1 MSTHGHVPHAFV
13 DGDCELIS
21 ATAKHSLSKEKKKKI
36 MRRSQQKPA
45 PVILNDRLE
54 HDRIMLETNLRHSEA
69 VIHLSES
76 DADDLESLEYPRHN
90 SGHASLGE
98 LPSLDHRVRDYLADE
113 DTPGQGWSYRTVDDD
128 EGVHP
133 YGGES
138 LSTLAHHAS
147 AVTLGA
153 GLGGRGAR
161 RDASMSGA
169 EYDPDRPIHDI
180 IAGVNTKFDVF
191 DPKRQ
196 VNECLGCN
204 IFLQVT
210 ISRLTKWTTKTRLNS
225 TISSRQERSLAHIV

>member
-1 MSTHGHVPHAFV
+1 MSTVTCARVCFV
-13 DGDCELIS
+13 HDNCELIS
-21 ATAKHSLSKEKKKKI
+21 AAATHSSLPKKKKEKKV
-36 MRRSQQKPA
+36 MRRSQQNQA
-45 PVILNDRLE
+45 PVIPNDRLE

-69 VIHLSES
+69 AIHLSS

-90 SGHASLGE
+90 SGHVSLGE

-128 EGVHP
+128 DEGIHP
-133 YGGES
+133 YGSES

-180 IAGVNTKFDVF
+180 IAGVTGKLNVF
-191 DPKRQ
+191 DTKRQ
-196 VNECLGCN
+196 VNYCPGCN
-204 IFLQVT
+204 IYLQ
-210 ISRLTKWTTKTRLNS
+210 S
-225 TISSRQERSLAHIV
+225 TILD

>member
-1 MSTHGHVPHAFV
+1 
-13 DGDCELIS
+13 
-21 ATAKHSLSKEKKKKI
+21 
-36 MRRSQQKPA
+36 MRRSQQNTA
-45 PVILNDRLE
+45 PVIHNDRLE
-54 HDRIMLETNLRHSEA
+54 HDRIILEANLRHSEA
-69 VIHLSES
+69 AIHLSES

-90 SGHASLGE
+90 SGHVSLGE

-128 EGVHP
+128 EEGIHP

-147 AVTLGA
+147 AVTLSA

-180 IAGVNTKFDVF
+180 IAGVTGKPSVF
-191 DPKRQ
+191 DTKRQ
-196 VNECLGCN
+196 VNERLGCN
-204 IFLQVT
+204 IY
-210 ISRLTKWTTKTRLNS
+210 S
-225 TISSRQERSLAHIV
+225 